1 MKPTVHKVLP
11 DDTIELERRID
22 APPDTVFAF
31 FTDSEKYRQ
40 WQGLE
45 AELDPR
51 PGGIFRVV
59 QNEAGY
65 VARGEFLEIDPPR
78 RVVFSWGWEGI
89 DGLLPGESTVE
100 VDLVEDRGSTLLRLR
115 HNGLP
120 SDSACQLHT
129 YGWGVGLD
137 ALEAVLSERRV

>member
-1 MKPTVHKVLP
+1 MNRSVHKVLP
-11 DDTIELERRID
+11 DDTIELERRIE
-22 APPDTVFAF
+22 APPDTVFAY
-31 FTDSEKYRQ
+31 FTDADKYMQ
-40 WQGLE
+40 WQGVE

-59 QNEAGY
+59 QNEVGY

-78 RVVFSWGWEGI
+78 RLVFSWGWEGI
-89 DGLLPGESTVE
+89 DALPPGQSTVE
-100 VDLVEDRGSTLLRLR
+100 VDLIDDGGSTLLRLR

-120 SDSACQLHT
+120 TDNACQLHT

-137 ALEAVLSERRV
+137 ALEIVASSA

>member
-89 DGLLPGESTVE
+89 DGLLPGQSTVE
-100 VDLVEDRGSTLLRLR
+100 VDLVDDRGSTLLRLR

-137 ALEAVLSERRV
+137 ALEVVLSERRA